1 MPPRG
6 VRIGVVS
13 YPFENPW
20 RETLIFVYPWEK
32 IAAALKA
39 FEGTVPLFT
48 GGMPFACLLL
58 SLVSR
63 NKVHWKEYNTIK
75 KKQSLLV
82 VQRNEEKPN

>member
-13 YPFENPW
+13 YPIENPW

-32 IAAALKA
+32 IAAASEA

-48 GGMPFACLLL
+48 GGMPVA
-58 SLVSR
+58 
-63 NKVHWKEYNTIK
+63 
-75 KKQSLLV
+75 LLV
-82 VQRNEEKPN
+82 CCSRLYRETKYTGKNITPLKKHYHYS